1 MLTNV
6 QLINALMVQLD
17 ALQVSGVTNCARIYD
32 MYQMLKSLKEALEKE
47 EAANGN
53 TSDRGEGNPL

>member
-6 QLINALMVQLD
+6 QLVNALMVQLD
-17 ALQVSGVTNCARIYD
+17 ALQVTGVTNCARIYD

-47 EAANGN
+47 RILHE
-53 TSDRGEGNPL
+53 

>member
-1 MLTNV
+1 MMTNI
-6 QLINALMVQLD
+6 QLINALIVQLD

-47 EAANGN
+47 EAANGS
-53 TSDRGEGNPL
+53 TSDR

>member
-6 QLINALMVQLD
+6 QLVNALMVQLD
-17 ALQVSGVTNCARIYD
+17 ALQVTGVTNCARIYD

-47 EAANGN
+47 VVPDGD
-53 TSDRGEGNPL
+53 TQDRGQGDPL